1 MLSRRNQFDIER
13 YVKFNN
19 LQQSLD
25 RPTKSKETRDR
36 GTYKRNGKKLA
47 DFRPPEQVKG
57 HNN

>member
-36 GTYKRNGKKLA
+36 GTHKRNGKKLV